1 MMENTTNEA
10 AVVTSKIKGQCYI
23 ILNRPQQYNAL
34 TENLLK
40 LLAKEIQSANEDPAI
55 KVIFITTKNPK
66 AFCSGADL
74 MNANI
79 ENNSAKKTIEEQY
92 APVIEQIRS
101 SSKPV
106 IAGIMG
112 ATVGAGMSIALA
124 CDMIIAT
131 ESAYMASLFVR
142 IGLVPDAGLSFY
154 LTKLLGSKKSFELMT
169 TGRNIL
175 ADECLQLGLINQ
187 IVANDQLEHRLTE
200 IGQFYENAPSISIKG
215 IKNLINDMEWS
226 NLKQQLIN
234 EADLQEIA
242 MKSND
247 FKEGLSA
254 FKEKRNPKFG
264 L

>member
-1 MMENTTNEA
+1 MENIEKEPVIIVN
-10 AVVTSKIKGQCYI
+10 KIGGQCYLL
-23 ILNRPQQYNAL
+23 LNRPQQYNAL
-34 TENLLK
+34 TEELLK
-40 LLAKEIQSANEDPAI
+40 LLAKEIQLANSDPSI

-74 MNANI
+74 MNAQI

-92 APVIEQIRS
+92 VPVIEQIRI

-131 ESAYMASLFVR
+131 ENAYMASLFVR

-187 IVANDQLEHRLTE
+187 IVANDQLENRLAE
-200 IGQFYENAPSISIKG
+200 IGKFYENAPSFSIKG
-215 IKNLINDMEWS
+215 IKNLINDMEWK

-234 EADLQEIA
+234 EAESQEIA
-242 MKSND
+242 MKSSD

-254 FKEKRNPKFG
+254 FKEKRNPSFG